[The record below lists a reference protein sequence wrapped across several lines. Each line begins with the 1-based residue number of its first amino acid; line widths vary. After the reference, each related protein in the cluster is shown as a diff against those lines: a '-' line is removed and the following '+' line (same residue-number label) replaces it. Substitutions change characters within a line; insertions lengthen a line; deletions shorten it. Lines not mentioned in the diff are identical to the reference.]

1 MCFDGGFCVECD
13 DVVFDVEYRVCVF
26 FHSVYVEY
34 GDSLMLRVH
43 LCPRGGVHVVFV
55 LVSALF
61 YDEFVVFVIDEFAF
75 GVCFV
80 GCGLE
85 R

>member
-1 MCFDGGFCVECD
+1 M
-13 DVVFDVEYRVCVF
+13 F

-43 LCPRGGVHVVFV
+43 LCPRGGVHVVLV

-85 R
+85 RQVREVFADACVSFDKGVFA